1 MGLRDPSVLGLPI
14 VPDMTA
20 IFWYNGLQLL
30 ASLAIGLIVTR
41 LVAQAEREPS
51 QARAVLAVIV
61 AGFVITIVAIGL
73 LTTPIRALLP
83 WWSIVVANSV
93 AVVLAGS
100 YLLLS
105 RLATGPSLNPYGCYI
120 LPRAILLLVLDPS
133 SSHPAMK
140 LPPDGSGLAFLSTWA
155 S

>member
-105 RLATGPSLNPYGCYI
+105 RPATGPSLNPYGG
-120 LPRAILLLVLDPS
+120 PRLFIR
-133 SSHPAMK
+133 
-140 LPPDGSGLAFLSTWA
+140 
-155 S
+155 